1 MGNYSGFYK
10 LIYIFAKDS
19 NRGILPKDP
28 CLINI
33 E

>member
-10 LIYIFAKDS
+10 LISIFAMYS
-19 NRGILPKDP
+19 NGGILPKDP
-28 CLINI
+28 YLINI